1 MKILIICSKSFYPEI
16 KEIKKKLEKKGH
28 EISLPNSY
36 EDSGAEERAWNLGI
50 HSEFKKR
57 MFNQSRNTIE
67 QMDAVLCLNF
77 DKGKM
82 KNYIGGATFLEL
94 YEAFMNNK
102 KIYLYHDIPEGML
115 FDEISGFDP
124 IIINEDLGMIK
135 DEEGE

>member
-1 MKILIICSKSFYPEI
+1 MKILIICSKKFYPEI

-36 EDSGAEERAWNLGI
+36 EDPEAEERSWKMGI

-57 MFNQSRNTIE
+57 MFNQSRYTIE
-67 QMDAVLCLNF
+67 NMDAVLCLNF
-77 DKGKM
+77 NKGKL

-102 KIYLYHDIPEGML
+102 KIYLYHNIPDGIL
-115 FDEISGFDP
+115 FDELSGFNP
-124 IIINEDLGMIK
+124 IVINEDLGLIK
-135 DEEGE
+135 DE

>member
-1 MKILIICSKSFYPEI
+1 MKILIICSKKFYPEI
-16 KEIKKKLEKKGH
+16 KKIKKKLEKMGH

-36 EDSGAEERAWNLGI
+36 EDPEAEERSWYMGI

-57 MFNQSRNTIE
+57 MFNQSRYTIE

-77 DKGKM
+77 DTEGH

-102 KIYLYHDIPEGML
+102 RIYLYHDIPDGML
-115 FDEISGFDP
+115 FDQISGFDP
-124 IIINEDLGMIK
+124 VIIHEDLVLI
-135 DEEGE
+135 ENVGE